1 MNIFFLDNDVEK
13 NAMLYHDAH
22 VRKIIVE
29 IAQMLSTAM
38 HYECLINYYKYK
50 SNDLKTIKIENDK
63 YKINNKEYVDVPE
76 QLQKIYKPAY
86 INHPMTKWVR
96 ETGLN
101 FYVTKNILDNLLIEY
116 YYRFN
121 KIHKCSELSHNLKLL
136 YNSSLELTTPPQ
148 CMPEKYK
155 CDDFIQAYR
164 RYYIGEKQYDK
175 NGKPHKWTKR
185 DKPEFI
191 LNAEKDA
198 KSILENAK
206 EHLQNRIIKQEM
218 KKWNK
223 LI

>member
-29 IAQMLSTAM
+29 IAQMLSTA
-38 HYECLINYYKYK
+38 HSLLD
-50 SNDLKTIKIENDK
+50 SNEK
-63 YKINNKEYVDVPE
+63 NKAK
-76 QLQKIYKPAY
+76 LYKPTHA
-86 INHPMTKWVR
+86 NHPMTKWVR
-96 ETGLN
+96 ESRGNYCYTLE
-101 FYVTKNILDNLLIEY
+101 ILKQLCKEFE
-116 YYRFN
+116 YRFD
-121 KIHKCSELSHNLKLL
+121 KKHKTSELIPYLSNIPRGLMNPMHTCSNIIW
-136 YNSSLELTTPPQ
+136 NTTPPL

-198 KSILENAK
+198 KSIIE
-206 EHLQNRIIKQEM
+206 RC
-218 KKWNK
+218 KKYYRK
-223 LI
+223 CKRVFTK